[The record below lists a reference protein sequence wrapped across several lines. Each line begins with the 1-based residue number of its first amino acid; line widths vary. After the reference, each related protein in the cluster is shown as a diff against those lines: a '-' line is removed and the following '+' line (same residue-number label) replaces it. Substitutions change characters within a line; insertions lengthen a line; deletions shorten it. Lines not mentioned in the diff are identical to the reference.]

1 MIVARSSGVAVVR
14 RISSSSSEMS
24 SPSRRST
31 SIALSSSDHTWFS
44 DSRPERRSAIRAVW
58 AGPSATT
65 AAAPES
71 PRIHS
76 ICSADDVSYTGT
88 VTAPANQIA

>member
-14 RISSSSSEMS
+14 RTSRSASEMS

-31 SIALSSSDHTWFS
+31 SIALSASDHTWFS
-44 DSRPERRSAIRAVW
+44 DSSEDRRSAIRAVW
-58 AGPSATT
+58 TGPSATT
-65 AAAPES
+65 AVAPES

-76 ICSADDVSYTGT
+76 ICSADEVS
-88 VTAPANQIA
+88 

>member
-1 MIVARSSGVAVVR
+1 
-14 RISSSSSEMS
+14 MS

-31 SIALSSSDHTWFS
+31 SIALSSSDQTWFS
-44 DSRPERRSAIRAVW
+44 SVERGPALGDPGGVG
-58 AGPSATT
+58 GPSATT
-65 AAAPES
+65 AVAPES